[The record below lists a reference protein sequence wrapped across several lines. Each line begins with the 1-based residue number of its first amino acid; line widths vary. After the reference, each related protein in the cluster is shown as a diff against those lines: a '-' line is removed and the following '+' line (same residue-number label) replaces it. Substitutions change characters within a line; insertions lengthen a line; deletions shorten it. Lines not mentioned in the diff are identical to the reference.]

1 MKIAQ
6 KVAFN
11 IASESAVNN
20 VLNSTTYS
28 DVLFHVKIGLGQQFS
43 KKYQDL
49 KFDKNRESTQCS
61 KITENVSLDI
71 ASEASNVYILSGQK
85 FIENAKK
92 MFHFGEFLNN

>member
-6 KVAFN
+6 KVAF
-11 IASESAVNN
+11 IIAVNCA
-20 VLNSTTYS
+20 LNSTTYS

-49 KFDKNRESTQCS
+49 KFDKNRESIRCL

-71 ASEASNVYILSGQK
+71 ASEASNVYIL
-85 FIENAKK
+85 AKIGK
-92 MFHFGEFLNN
+92 NKKKQQMRHFG